1 MVKNKYLTKLN
12 ILLCNKQSKNTQT
25 VQSYQKKKKTTLNV
39 GINIRKLLK

>member
-25 VQSYQKKKKTTLNV
+25 VQSYQKKKKKTLNV

>member
-25 VQSYQKKKKTTLNV
+25 VQRYQKKKKLNV